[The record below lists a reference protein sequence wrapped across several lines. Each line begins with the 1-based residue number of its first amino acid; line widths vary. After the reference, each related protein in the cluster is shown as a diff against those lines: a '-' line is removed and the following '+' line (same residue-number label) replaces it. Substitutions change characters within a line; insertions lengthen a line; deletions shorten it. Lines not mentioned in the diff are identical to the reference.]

1 MSGRQRL
8 ASVSVT
14 ILKVWDVLQVKPG
27 NFFCGGWKGTILQE
41 SRHKNMLFWIW
52 LEATMRKWLNL
63 TDRTTFSK
71 QIVLNGSYLHVRSLR
86 RMPYLRHGLYAATK
100 MIFLK
105 KTSTYQR
112 EQMFFQTTQRTHLYS
127 YLGTCARKW
136 FAFHNFDTDCPGVW
150 IDSRPVQ
157 SLPSSSSHSSTD
169 YQVTA
174 INL

>member
-1 MSGRQRL
+1 MCVSGRQRL

-105 KTSTYQR
+105 NPAHTRGSKCSFRQHRGLICIPT
-112 EQMFFQTTQRTHLYS
+112 
-127 YLGTCARKW
+127 LG
-136 FAFHNFDTDCPGVW
+136 H
-150 IDSRPVQ
+150 VQ
-157 SLPSSSSHSSTD
+157 ENDLLSIILTPIALVSE
-169 YQVTA
+169 
-174 INL
+174 